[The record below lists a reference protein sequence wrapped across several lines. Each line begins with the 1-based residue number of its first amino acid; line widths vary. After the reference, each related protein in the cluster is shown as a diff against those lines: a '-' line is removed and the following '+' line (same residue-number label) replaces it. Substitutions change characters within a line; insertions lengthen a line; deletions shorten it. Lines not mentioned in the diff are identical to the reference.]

1 VGICELGPDEGLGE
15 RKATLRPKSARLG
28 GVLAVG
34 LALTL
39 GLAACS
45 DGGGTDASPEA
56 GSSSAAAG
64 STIKLGF
71 MGDLT
76 GANAGIVIP
85 PRNGAKLVIDEYN
98 KTNPAVKVEMVE
110 YDSQA
115 DPSKAVALAQQ
126 AIKTDKIV
134 GLIGPAFSGESAQV
148 APVMEEA
155 MIPSISAS
163 ATNAALSANGWK
175 YWHRVLPSDS
185 VQGPGIANFIADG
198 VASKNAFVIDDK
210 SEYGKPLA
218 DVVRK
223 TLEGKG
229 VKLTN
234 DSLDPA
240 ESDFSSVVNKVVA
253 AKPDA
258 IFFGGYYAAGG
269 VLLKQ
274 LRDKG
279 VKAKFLSGDGSLD
292 KGLIDGAGAANAEG
306 ALVGCPCYIA
316 TPDVTDAKVKA
327 FADAYKAAY
336 SADPAIYAAEGY
348 DAATVFIDAIKAG
361 NTTADKINAFI
372 GTVDFAGVSKQV
384 KFEAN
389 GEVAAKDI
397 YIYQVKDGAIG
408 LLGKAAEAKLG

>member
-1 VGICELGPDEGLGE
+1 M
-15 RKATLRPKSARLG
+15 
-28 GVLAVG
+28 
-34 LALTL
+34 ALTL

-45 DGGGTDASPEA
+45 SGGTEA
-56 GSSSAAAG
+56 TPAEGGSSAAAP
-64 STIKLGF
+64 STVKLGF

-85 PRNGAKLVIDEYN
+85 PRNGAKLVVDEYN
-98 KTNPAVKVEMVE
+98 KTNPAVKIELVE

-148 APVMEEA
+148 APVLEEA
-155 MIPSISAS
+155 KLPSISAS
-163 ATNAALSANGWK
+163 ATNAALATNGWK

-185 VQGPGIANFIADG
+185 IQGPGIGDFIATG
-198 VASKNAFVIDDK
+198 VGAKNVFVIDDK

-218 DVVRK
+218 DAVK
-223 TLEGKG
+223 AQLETKG
-229 VKLTN
+229 VKPTT

-240 ESDFSSVVNKVVA
+240 ESDFSSVVNKVAA

-269 VLLKQ
+269 NLLKQ

-279 VKAKFLSGDGSLD
+279 VTAKFLSGDGSLD
-292 KGLIDGAGAANAEG
+292 KGLIDGAGADNAEG

-348 DAATVFIDAIKAG
+348 DAATVFVDAIKAG
-361 NTTADKINAFI
+361 NTTPDKINEFI
-372 GTVDFAGVSKQV
+372 ATVDLAGVSKQV

-389 GEVAAKDI
+389 GEVSAKDI

-408 LLGKAAEAKLG
+408 LLGKATEAKLG

>member
-1 VGICELGPDEGLGE
+1 M
-15 RKATLRPKSARLG
+15 
-28 GVLAVG
+28 
-34 LALTL
+34 ALTL

-45 DGGGTDASPEA
+45 SGGTEA
-56 GSSSAAAG
+56 TPAEDGSSAAAP
-64 STIKLGF
+64 STVKLGF

-98 KTNPAVKVEMVE
+98 KTNPAVKIELVE

-134 GLIGPAFSGESAQV
+134 GMIGPAFSGESAQV
-148 APVMEEA
+148 APVLEEA
-155 MIPSISAS
+155 KLPSISAS
-163 ATNAALSANGWK
+163 ATNAALATNGWK

-185 VQGPGIANFIADG
+185 IQGPGIGDFIATG
-198 VASKNAFVIDDK
+198 VGAKKVFVIDDK
-210 SEYGKPLA
+210 SEYGKPLSDA
-218 DVVRK
+218 VK
-223 TLEGKG
+223 AALEAKG
-229 VKLTN
+229 VKPET

-240 ESDFSSVVNKVVA
+240 ESDFSSVVNKVAA
-253 AKPDA
+253 AKPEA

-269 VLLKQ
+269 NLLKQ

-279 VKAKFLSGDGSLD
+279 VTAKFLSGDGSLD
-292 KGLIDGAGAANAEG
+292 KGLIDGAGAENAEG

-348 DAATVFIDAIKAG
+348 DAATVFVDAIKAG
-361 NTTADKINAFI
+361 NTTPDKINEFI
-372 GTVDFAGVSKQV
+372 ATVDLAGVSKQV

-408 LLGKAAEAKLG
+408 LLGKATEAKLG

>member
-1 VGICELGPDEGLGE
+1 M
-15 RKATLRPKSARLG
+15 RPKSARLG
-28 GVLAVG
+28 GVLAAG

-45 DGGGTDASPEA
+45 DGGGTEAAPET

-64 STIKLGF
+64 GTIKLGF

-76 GANAGIVIP
+76 GAQSGIVIP

-98 KTNPAVKVEMVE
+98 KTNPPVKIEMVQ
-110 YDSQA
+110 YDSQG
-115 DPSKAVALAQQ
+115 DGSKAVGLAQQ
-126 AIKTDKIV
+126 AINTDKIV
-134 GLIGPAFSGESAQV
+134 GMIGPAFSGESAQV
-148 APVMEEA
+148 APVLEEA

-163 ATNAALSANGWK
+163 ATNAALATNGWK

-198 VASKNAFVIDDK
+198 VAAKNVFVIDDK

-223 TLEGKG
+223 TLTDKG
-229 VKLTN
+229 VKLEN

-269 VLLKQ
+269 NLLKQ

-279 VKAKFLSGDGSLD
+279 VKDAKFLSGDGSLD
-292 KGLIDGAGAANAEG
+292 KGLIDGAGAENAEG

-327 FADAYKAAY
+327 FADTYKAAY

-348 DAATVFIDAIKAG
+348 DAATVFVEAVKAG
-361 NTTADKINAFI
+361 NTTTDKINAFI
-372 GTVDFAGVSKQV
+372 STVDLAGVSKQI

>member
-1 VGICELGPDEGLGE
+1 ML
-15 RKATLRPKSARLG
+15 AA
-28 GVLAVG
+28 GV
-34 LALTL
+34 ALTL
-39 GLAACS
+39 GLAACGS
-45 DGGGTDASPEA
+45 GGTEA
-56 GSSSAAAG
+56 TPAEGGSSAAAPG
-64 STIKLGF
+64 TVKIGF

-85 PRNGAKLVIDEYN
+85 PRNGAKLAIDEYN
-98 KTNPAVKVEMVE
+98 KTNPAVKIELVE

-134 GLIGPAFSGESAQV
+134 AMIGPAFSGESAQV
-148 APVMEEA
+148 APVLEEA
-155 MIPSISAS
+155 KLPSVSAS
-163 ATNAALSANGWK
+163 ATNAALSTNGWK
-175 YWHRVLPSDS
+175 FWHRVLPSDS
-185 VQGPGIANFIADG
+185 VQGPGIGAFIAEG
-198 VASKNAFVIDDK
+198 VAAKKVFVIDDK

-218 DVVRK
+218 DAVK
-223 TLEGKG
+223 AELEAKG
-229 VKLTN
+229 VKPET

-240 ESDFSSVVNKVVA
+240 ESDFSSVVNKVA
-253 AKPDA
+253 ASKPEA

-269 VLLKQ
+269 NLLKQ

-279 VKAKFLSGDGSLD
+279 VTAKFLSGDGSLD
-292 KGLIDGAGAANAEG
+292 KGLIDGAGADNAEG

-316 TPDVTDAKVKA
+316 TPDVTDEKVKG

-348 DAATVFIDAIKAG
+348 DAATVFVEAIKAG
-361 NTTADKINAFI
+361 NVTSDKINEFI
-372 GTVDFAGVSKQV
+372 ATVDFAGVSKQV

-389 GEVAAKDI
+389 GEVSAKDI

-408 LLGKAAEAKLG
+408 LLGKANEAKLG

>member
-1 VGICELGPDEGLGE
+1 
-15 RKATLRPKSARLG
+15 
-28 GVLAVG
+28 
-34 LALTL
+34 
-39 GLAACS
+39 
-45 DGGGTDASPEA
+45 
-56 GSSSAAAG
+56 
-64 STIKLGF
+64 

-98 KTNPAVKVEMVE
+98 KTNPAVKIELVE

-134 GLIGPAFSGESAQV
+134 GMIGPAFSGESAQV
-148 APVMEEA
+148 APVLEEA
-155 MIPSISAS
+155 KLPSISAS
-163 ATNAALSANGWK
+163 ATNAALATNGWK
-175 YWHRVLPSDS
+175 FWHRVLPSDS
-185 VQGPGIANFIADG
+185 IQGPGIGDFIATG
-198 VASKNAFVIDDK
+198 VGAKKVFVIDDK
-210 SEYGKPLA
+210 SEYGKPLSDA
-218 DVVRK
+218 VK
-223 TLEGKG
+223 AALEAKG
-229 VKLTN
+229 VTPET

-240 ESDFSSVVNKVVA
+240 ESDFSSVVNKVAA
-253 AKPDA
+253 AKPEA

-269 VLLKQ
+269 NLLKQ

-279 VKAKFLSGDGSLD
+279 VTAKFLSGDGSLD
-292 KGLIDGAGAANAEG
+292 KGLIDGAGAENAEG

-348 DAATVFIDAIKAG
+348 DAATVFVDAIKAG
-361 NTTADKINAFI
+361 HVTPDKINEFI
-372 GTVDFAGVSKQV
+372 ATVDIAGVSKQV

-389 GEVAAKDI
+389 GEVSAKDI

-408 LLGKAAEAKLG
+408 LLGKATEAKLG

>member
-1 VGICELGPDEGLGE
+1 M
-15 RKATLRPKSARLG
+15 RPKTARLG
-28 GVLAVG
+28 GVLAAGV
-34 LALTL
+34 ALTL

-45 DGGGTDASPEA
+45 SGGTEA
-56 GSSSAAAG
+56 TPAEGGSSGAAAP
-64 STIKLGF
+64 TTVKLGF

-98 KTNPAVKVEMVE
+98 KTNPAVKIELVE

-148 APVMEEA
+148 APVLEEA
-155 MIPSISAS
+155 KLPSISAS
-163 ATNAALSANGWK
+163 ATNAALATNGWK
-175 YWHRVLPSDS
+175 FWHRVLPSDS
-185 VQGPGIANFIADG
+185 IQGPGIGDFIATG
-198 VASKNAFVIDDK
+198 VGAKKVFVIDDK

-218 DVVRK
+218 DAVK
-223 TLEGKG
+223 AQLETKG
-229 VKLTN
+229 VTPTT

-240 ESDFSSVVNKVVA
+240 ESDFSSVVNKVAA
-253 AKPDA
+253 AKPEA

-269 VLLKQ
+269 NLLKQ

-279 VKAKFLSGDGSLD
+279 VTAKFLSGDGSLD
-292 KGLIDGAGAANAEG
+292 KGLIDGAGADNAEG

-316 TPDVTDAKVKA
+316 TPDVTDAKVKG

-348 DAATVFIDAIKAG
+348 DAATVFVDAIKAG
-361 NTTADKINAFI
+361 NVTPDKINEFI
-372 GTVDFAGVSKQV
+372 ATVDLAGVSKQV

-408 LLGKAAEAKLG
+408 LLGKANEAKLG

>member
-1 VGICELGPDEGLGE
+1 ML
-15 RKATLRPKSARLG
+15 AA
-28 GVLAVG
+28 GV
-34 LALTL
+34 ALTL

-45 DGGGTDASPEA
+45 SGGTEA
-56 GSSSAAAG
+56 TPAAEGGSSAAAP
-64 STIKLGF
+64 STVKLGF

-98 KTNPAVKVEMVE
+98 KTNPAVKIELVE

-134 GLIGPAFSGESAQV
+134 GMIGPAFSGESAQV
-148 APVMEEA
+148 APVLEEA
-155 MIPSISAS
+155 KLPSISAS
-163 ATNAALSANGWK
+163 ATNAALATNGWK

-185 VQGPGIANFIADG
+185 IQGPGIGDFIATG
-198 VASKNAFVIDDK
+198 VGAKKVFVIDDK
-210 SEYGKPLA
+210 SEYGKPLSDA
-218 DVVRK
+218 VK
-223 TLEGKG
+223 AALEAKG
-229 VKLTN
+229 VTPET

-240 ESDFSSVVNKVVA
+240 ESDFSSVVNKVAA
-253 AKPDA
+253 AKPEA

-269 VLLKQ
+269 NLLKQ

-279 VKAKFLSGDGSLD
+279 VTAKFLSGDGSLD
-292 KGLIDGAGAANAEG
+292 KGLIDGAGAENAEG

-348 DAATVFIDAIKAG
+348 DAATVFVDAIKAG
-361 NTTADKINAFI
+361 NVTPDKINEFI
-372 GTVDFAGVSKQV
+372 ATVDLAGVSKQV

-389 GEVAAKDI
+389 GEVSAKDI

-408 LLGKAAEAKLG
+408 LLGKATEAKLG

>member
-1 VGICELGPDEGLGE
+1 M
-15 RKATLRPKSARLG
+15 
-28 GVLAVG
+28 
-34 LALTL
+34 ALTL

-45 DGGGTDASPEA
+45 SGGTEA
-56 GSSSAAAG
+56 TPAAEGSSGAAAPG
-64 STIKLGF
+64 TVKIGF

-98 KTNPAVKVEMVE
+98 KTNPAVKIELVE

-148 APVMEEA
+148 APVLEEA
-155 MIPSISAS
+155 KLPSISAS
-163 ATNAALSANGWK
+163 ATNAALATNGWK
-175 YWHRVLPSDS
+175 FWHRVLPSDS
-185 VQGPGIANFIADG
+185 IQGPGIGDFIATG
-198 VASKNAFVIDDK
+198 VGAKKVFVIDDK
-210 SEYGKPLA
+210 SEYGKPLSDA
-218 DVVRK
+218 VK
-223 TLEGKG
+223 GALEAKG
-229 VKLTN
+229 IKPET

-240 ESDFSSVVNKVVA
+240 ESDFSSVVNKVAA

-269 VLLKQ
+269 NLLKQ

-279 VKAKFLSGDGSLD
+279 VTAKFLSGDGSLD
-292 KGLIDGAGAANAEG
+292 KGLIDGAGAENAEG

-348 DAATVFIDAIKAG
+348 DAATVFVDAIKAG
-361 NTTADKINAFI
+361 NVTPDKINEFI
-372 GTVDFAGVSKQV
+372 ATVDLAGVSKQV

>member
-1 VGICELGPDEGLGE
+1 ML
-15 RKATLRPKSARLG
+15 AA
-28 GVLAVG
+28 GV
-34 LALTL
+34 ALTL
-39 GLAACS
+39 GLAACG
-45 DGGGTDASPEA
+45 DGGTEA
-56 GSSSAAAG
+56 TPAEGGSSAAAPG
-64 STIKLGF
+64 TIKLGF

-98 KTNPAVKVEMVE
+98 KTNPAVKIELVE

-148 APVMEEA
+148 APVLEEA
-155 MIPSISAS
+155 KLPSVSAS

-175 YWHRVLPSDS
+175 YWHRVLPSDN
-185 VQGPGIANFIADG
+185 VQGPGIGDFIATG
-198 VASKNAFVIDDK
+198 LAAKNVFVIDDK

-218 DVVRK
+218 DAVK
-223 TLEGKG
+223 GALEAKS
-229 VKLTN
+229 VKLTT
-234 DSLDPA
+234 DSLDPT
-240 ESDFSSVVNKVVA
+240 ESDFSSVVNKVAA

-269 VLLKQ
+269 NLLKQ

-279 VKAKFLSGDGSLD
+279 VKDAKFLSGDGSLD

-327 FADAYKAAY
+327 FADSYKAAY

-348 DAATVFIDAIKAG
+348 DAATVFVEAIKAG
-361 NTTADKINAFI
+361 NTTAEKINEFI
-372 GTVDFAGVSKQV
+372 STVDFAGVSKQV

-389 GEVAAKDI
+389 GEVSAKDI

-408 LLGKAAEAKLG
+408 LLGKATEAKLG